1 VSGPFSRAKYKSME
15 NEFMEVF
22 FIIASFVSLFAV
34 MAILIFWARSRSS
47 GVLAVG
53 AFFSILAPDP
63 TLEQKIVMVEEAKVD
78 QNEQDEQDEP

>member
-1 VSGPFSRAKYKSME
+1 MSTE
-15 NEFMEVF
+15 NNFMLVF
-22 FIIASFVSLFAV
+22 FIITSFVALFTV
-34 MAILIFWARSRSS
+34 MAILVLWARSRSS

-53 AFFSILAPDP
+53 ALFSIFAPDP